1 MNKEMPLLNLAQFA
15 TVLHNSVT
23 LRVNREL
30 AVYDLT
36 YTDYALIGALLDNG
50 EWSAREL
57 APALAMDTS
66 SISRIVTRLVDRG
79 LITRRRPRCD
89 RRVVLLKLTEAGGA
103 LGLEVQQIVGAHEE
117 RLTSGVDQEEI
128 DTFLVVIRKI
138 VVNCEAGAELSRSL
152 QNDDQR
158 CGCA

>member
-1 MNKEMPLLNLAQFA
+1 MPLLNLAQIA

-36 YTDYALIGALLDNG
+36 YIDYALIGALLDND
-50 EWSAREL
+50 EWSARDL
-57 APALAMDTS
+57 APAPAMDTS

-79 LITRRRPRCD
+79 LIARRRARCD
-89 RRVVLLKLTEAGGA
+89 RRVVLLKLTGAGVA
-103 LGLEVQQIVGAHEE
+103 LGLEVQQIIRAHEE
-117 RLTSGVDQEEI
+117 RLTAGVDQEEI
-128 DTFLVVIRKI
+128 DTFLAVIRKI
-138 VVNCEAGAELSRSL
+138 VVNCEAGNELSRSL